1 MSSGKVKGR
10 VLCVQRDSL
19 TLLYK
24 TLTAVFCNSKC
35 LLFHHFQN
43 KINKFEEMITG
54 NLYMP
59 GNMCHVTLQ
68 QLDKLS
74 YN

>member
-10 VLCVQRDSL
+10 VLCVQGDSL
-19 TLLYK
+19 TLPHE
-24 TLTAVFCNSKC
+24 TLTAVFCNSEY
-35 LLFHHFQN
+35 LLFHHSQE
-43 KINKFEEMITG
+43 KINKFEEMIAG
-54 NLYMP
+54 NLYLP
-59 GNMCHVTLQ
+59 GNVCHVTRL